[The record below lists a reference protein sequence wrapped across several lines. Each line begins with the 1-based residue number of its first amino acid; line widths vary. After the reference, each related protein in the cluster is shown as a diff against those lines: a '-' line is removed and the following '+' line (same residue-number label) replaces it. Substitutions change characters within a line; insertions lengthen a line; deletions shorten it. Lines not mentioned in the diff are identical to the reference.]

1 MLSLFPPLLF
11 SRVRVLHISHDFKSA
26 TVRIKPSLFNKNLQR
41 SVFGGTIFSAF
52 DPFHSILLWQIFAH
66 RDQPL
71 EAWLK
76 SAEINYKKP
85 IKSRVTITF
94 SISDDVIEAATLSL
108 KEKGKFEVWLNA
120 SAIDRHGDNCADAR
134 LLVYLRN
141 FKGQSANF

>member
-52 DPFHSILLWQIFAH
+52 DPFHSLLLWQIFAH
-66 RDQPL
+66 KNQPL

-94 SISDDVIEAATLSL
+94 TISDEVINAASL
-108 KEKGKFEVWLNA
+108 AIHEKGKFEVWLKA
-120 SAIDRHGDNCADAR
+120 SAIDSQGDSCAEANM
-134 LLVYLRN
+134 LVYLRN

>member
-11 SRVRVLHISHDFKSA
+11 SRVKVLYIANDFKTA
-26 TVRIKPSLFNKNLQR
+26 RVRIKPSVFNKNLQR

-66 RDQPL
+66 KGQPL

-76 SAEINYKKP
+76 SAEIAYKKP
-85 IKSRVTITF
+85 VKSTVIITF
-94 SISDDVIEAATLSL
+94 SITDEVIELASNAL
-108 KEKGKFEVWLNA
+108 KEKGKFETWLEA
-120 SAIDRHGDNCADAR
+120 SAIDSDGDCCAEAK